1 MGSHPDTQLSEP
13 FKEKLIAATAEVFD
27 FSAKD
32 FRLDLPLGEIEGW
45 DSMNAVNLTLELESA
60 FSVSLE
66 GIILTADQTFADVVA
81 ILEEKGATA

>member
-1 MGSHPDTQLSEP
+1 MGSHPDSQLTEP

-32 FRLDLPLGEIEGW
+32 FRLDLPLAEIEGW

-60 FSVSLE
+60 FSVDLE
-66 GIILTADQTFADVVA
+66 GIILTADQTLADVVA
-81 ILEEKGATA
+81 ILQDKGATA